1 MRIWF
6 LFKEKYGLYSI
17 CYYYIC
23 ENEKNVV
30 TLQNLFKRWPS
41 QCWRDILLNEQK
53 AVYKALIIKK

>member
-30 TLQNLFKRWPS
+30 TLQNLFKN
-41 QCWRDILLNEQK
+41 DYLNVGVIFYEMSK
-53 AVYKALIIKK
+53 KRSIKR